1 MYYSDRDLANRFQ
14 LLAHQVGIEATAEG
28 MGVKRTTLQNWLN
41 NGIPQTRIQDVKRW
55 VAERMDEREQVAR

>member
-1 MYYSDRDLANRFQ
+1 MYYSDRELANRFQ
-14 LLAHQVGIEATAEG
+14 LLAHQHGIEETANG

-55 VAERMDEREQVAR
+55 VADRLADEQVAG